1 MSIERS
7 ERLLRGHISK
17 LVSLYRGGG
26 SSTLLTPKELQR
38 AGDCL
43 LKLQRGLTGGRS
55 LAGAGYMNEQPLL
68 NSYLLYY
75 WPVSY
80 LQVSLALSSKSKL
93 LSQLGMKNVVRVLD
107 LGCGP
112 GPASVALVDLLPRQ
126 STIEVTLVDYSNK
139 AMKLA
144 EAMLPAG
151 HAHATKVRKDLMRE
165 SLDDLPGPWDV
176 VLISHTL
183 NELWKD
189 DGDQVEK
196 RHQLLEQVGTKLAE
210 GGFCFLCEPAL
221 LLTSRN
227 LMKLRDTLVEGGW
240 HLLGPCMADCP
251 CPALL
256 AGEGHTCHCEVAW
269 KPGEPMASLAKTAN
283 LDRESVKMTYFF
295 FQKGGRELAPAFA
308 GGAVHA
314 LVVSEAMTNK
324 SGRVRFLFCD
334 GEKRFSI
341 SAPKGD
347 PHAREEGFFGLKRY
361 DEVVVHGVQTRGEGL
376 GFGSDSHLEILSK
389 VDG

>member
-1 MSIERS
+1 
-7 ERLLRGHISK
+7 
-17 LVSLYRGGG
+17 
-26 SSTLLTPKELQR
+26 
-38 AGDCL
+38 
-43 LKLQRGLTGGRS
+43 
-55 LAGAGYMNEQPLL
+55 
-68 NSYLLYY
+68 
-75 WPVSY
+75 
-80 LQVSLALSSKSKL
+80 
-93 LSQLGMKNVVRVLD
+93 MKDVVRVLD

-112 GPASVALVDLLPRQ
+112 APASAALVDLLPHQ
-126 STIEVTLVDYSNK
+126 CTIEVTLVDYSNK

-144 EAMLPAG
+144 EAMLPTS
-151 HAHATKVRKDLMRE
+151 HVRVTKIRKDLMQER
-165 SLDDLPGPWDV
+165 LDDLSGPWDV
-176 VLISHTL
+176 VLMSHTL

-189 DGDQVEK
+189 DGDQIEK
-196 RHQLLEQVGTKLAE
+196 RYQLLERVGTKLTE
-210 GGFCFLCEPAL
+210 GGVCFLCEPAL

-227 LMKLRDTLVEGGW
+227 LMKLRDKLVESGW

-256 AGEGHTCHCEVAW
+256 AGEGHPCHCEVAW